1 LFPREVVIDKG
12 GTVTFVM
19 GASFTRSLSISR
31 EQSQLIS
38 LLEPPAATCPPVP
51 KNNDPNHRVAIRLAA
66 SPRTYVTSPP
76 RSRDVCRPL
85 ATGASWRRPGA
96 RVSLAATSDTRDT
109 RQK

>member
-19 GASFTRSLSISR
+19 GASGVYEVAIYQPGTEPTDINT
-31 EQSQLIS
+31 S

-66 SPRTYVTSPP
+66 SPRT
-76 RSRDVCRPL
+76 
-85 ATGASWRRPGA
+85 
-96 RVSLAATSDTRDT
+96 
-109 RQK
+109 